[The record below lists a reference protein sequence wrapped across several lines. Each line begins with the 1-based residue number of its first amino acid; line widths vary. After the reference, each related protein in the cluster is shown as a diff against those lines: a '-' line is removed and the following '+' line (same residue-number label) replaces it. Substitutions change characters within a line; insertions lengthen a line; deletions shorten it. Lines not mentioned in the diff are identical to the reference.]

1 MAYSEAILS
10 EHVWDLMAVRGP
22 RRGKGAADVALH
34 AAVRKGL
41 PFASAKALL
50 QHLALPQS
58 AMSSLFGIPSRTMAR
73 RQAEKV
79 LHPDESDRLYRVARV
94 VALAESVFGDVGKSR
109 EWLLSANRALA
120 GESPLSLLDTEIGVR
135 RVEEILERINHGILS

>member
-1 MAYSEAILS
+1 MAYSESILA
-10 EHVWDLMAVRGP
+10 EHVWALIAVPGP
-22 RRGKGAADVALH
+22 RAQHGAADVSLH

-41 PFASAKALL
+41 PFASAKAVL

-58 AMSSLFGIPSRTMAR
+58 AMATLFGIPARTMAR
-73 RQAEKV
+73 RQAEKI

-94 VALAESVFGDVGKSR
+94 VALAESVFGDATNAR
-109 EWLLSANRALA
+109 EWLTATNRALA

-135 RVEEILERINHGILS
+135 RVEEIIERINYGIPS